1 MSPVNMSYGRNTA
14 MSTVAVYVR
23 VLVHTAWDSSREEA
37 RLCRYL
43 FAPHDASGL
52 VDGPV
57 VVPEDREGGA
67 GDFTSFSLAR

>member
-1 MSPVNMSYGRNTA
+1 MKCTMFWALCRQSTC
-14 MSTVAVYVR
+14 TVAVSVR
-23 VLVHTAWDSSREEA
+23 VLVHTARDSSRAEA

-43 FAPHDASGL
+43 FVPRDTSGL

-67 GDFTSFSLAR
+67 IDFPGGT